1 MIDFAKKIRKSCA
14 DDLLPGEE
22 VLAGTFVQP
31 AGAFRR
37 QVAFGAVGGV
47 VGALA
52 GEALAK
58 KRQEDSDGTPGEGMT
73 VDIPPGKAVLG
84 LTPQRLLVFGHS
96 TMSGKPKG
104 LNAAIPLDQVK
115 SISHE
120 SGKLMGKLL
129 VTFMDD
135 TTIDFDVQKT
145 VKPGPF
151 VEAFARVT
159 GR

>member
-14 DDLLPGEE
+14 EHLHPGEE

-37 QVAFGAVGGV
+37 QVAMGAVGGI
-47 VGALA
+47 VGAVA
-52 GEALAK
+52 GEAMAK
-58 KRQEDSDGTPGEGMT
+58 KRQESSESTPGEGMT
-73 VDIPPGKAVLG
+73 VDIPEGKAVLG

-96 TMSGKPKG
+96 TLSGKPKG
-104 LNAAIPLDQVK
+104 LNAAIPIDQVK
-115 SISHE
+115 SITHE
-120 SGKLMGKLL
+120 SGKLMGKLV
-129 VTFMDD
+129 VTFQDD
-135 TTIDFDVQKT
+135 TAVDFDVQKT

-151 VEAFARVT
+151 VDAFHAAT

>member
-1 MIDFAKKIRKSCA
+1 MIDFAKKIRKSCSEH
-14 DDLLPGEE
+14 LLPGEE

-37 QVAFGAVGGV
+37 QVAFSAIGGV
-47 VGALA
+47 VGAAA

-58 KRQEDSDGTPGEGMT
+58 RRQENSEANPNEGLSI
-73 VDIPPGKAVLG
+73 DIPAGKAVLG

-96 TMSGKPKG
+96 AMSGKPKG
-104 LNAAIPLDQVK
+104 LNAAIPLDQVTA
-115 SISHE
+115 ITLE
-120 SGKLMGKLL
+120 QGKLMGKLL
-129 VTFMDD
+129 VTFHDGSS
-135 TTIDFDVQKT
+135 IDFDVQKT

-151 VEAFARVT
+151 VEAFHVAT

>member
-1 MIDFAKKIRKSCA
+1 MIDFAKKIRKSCSEH
-14 DDLLPGEE
+14 LLPGEE

-37 QVAFGAVGGV
+37 QVAMGAVGGLI
-47 VGALA
+47 GAA
-52 GEALAK
+52 PGEAMAK
-58 KRQEDSDGTPGEGMT
+58 KRKENSDATPGEGMSI
-73 VDIPPGKAVLG
+73 DIPAGKAVLG

-104 LNAAIPLDQVK
+104 LNAAIPLDEVK
-115 SISHE
+115 SISLE
-120 SGKLMGKLL
+120 QGKLMGKLL
-129 VTFMDD
+129 VTFHDD
-135 TTIDFDVQKT
+135 SSIDFDVQKT

-151 VEAFARVT
+151 VDAFHTAT